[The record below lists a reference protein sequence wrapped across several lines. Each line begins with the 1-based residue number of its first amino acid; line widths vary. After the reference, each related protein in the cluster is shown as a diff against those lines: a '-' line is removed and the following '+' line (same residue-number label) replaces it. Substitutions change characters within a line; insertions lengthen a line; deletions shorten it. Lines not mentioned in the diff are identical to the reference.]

1 MSYFRSSYKTSM
13 ILITI
18 TAIGMALMPSE
29 SLTIVGNYG
38 HVNVIIISLLR
49 IGYILIGTV
58 IALLVNKFLF
68 FYNVPKA
75 NNKLEETSNN
85 MLKDLFNNLEK
96 IIFYNNLD
104 NYVNN
109 SYLLVSSFQKTKIEN
124 LQYLNINTNNK
135 ELLDIAKNNI
145 ALSNSIYFFTNFIK
159 QNKLTNEEQQNLI
172 QFLNNFKNNP
182 KNLKN
187 NLENKNVSDNIKA
200 LSYLLLE
207 IYDNA
212 KVSQVI

>member
-1 MSYFRSSYKTSM
+1 
-13 ILITI
+13 
-18 TAIGMALMPSE
+18 
-29 SLTIVGNYG
+29 
-38 HVNVIIISLLR
+38 
-49 IGYILIGTV
+49 
-58 IALLVNKFLF
+58 
-68 FYNVPKA
+68 
-75 NNKLEETSNN
+75 

-96 IIFYNNLD
+96 IILYNNLD

>member
-1 MSYFRSSYKTSM
+1 MWDNFLISNLSILSTSSDKTSAM
-13 ILITI
+13 CLYFK
-18 TAIGMALMPSE
+18 
-29 SLTIVGNYG
+29 V
-38 HVNVIIISLLR
+38 LL
-49 IGYILIGTV
+49 
-58 IALLVNKFLF
+58 
-68 FYNVPKA
+68 
-75 NNKLEETSNN
+75 
-85 MLKDLFNNLEK
+85 
-96 IIFYNNLD
+96 
-104 NYVNN
+104 
-109 SYLLVSSFQKTKIEN
+109 
-124 LQYLNINTNNK
+124 
-135 ELLDIAKNNI
+135 
-145 ALSNSIYFFTNFIK
+145 YFFTNFIK